1 MVVRAPRV
9 KVALG
14 KCSLEQLSL
23 LVRDENWRK
32 QDSVQEPSRQ
42 PSRSPGSLDRVP
54 HGHNWPS
61 VGHTASGGQAS
72 QSRLNGPSP
81 YCSADLQAG
90 GPGL

>member
-1 MVVRAPRV
+1 MLVGALRV

-42 PSRSPGSLDRVP
+42 PARSPGILGRAPMDTIGPVWGTLPRAGWLPSL
-54 HGHNWPS
+54 G
-61 VGHTASGGQAS
+61 
-72 QSRLNGPSP
+72 
-81 YCSADLQAG
+81 
-90 GPGL
+90 